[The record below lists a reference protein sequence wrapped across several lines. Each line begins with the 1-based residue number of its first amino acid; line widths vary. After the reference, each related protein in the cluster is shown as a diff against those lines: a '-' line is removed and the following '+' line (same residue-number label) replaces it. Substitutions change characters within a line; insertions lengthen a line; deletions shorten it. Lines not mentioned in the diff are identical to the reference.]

1 MKPKITIIKSDITK
15 IKADAIVNAAHH
27 TLMGGGGVDGA
38 IHRTAGSDL
47 IKECIKL
54 RNEKY
59 PHGLNTGEAVA
70 TKSYGINQAK
80 ILIHTVGPR
89 FYSGDINLLKNCY
102 INSLKLAEENNCK
115 SIAFP
120 AIATGAYGVPIEK
133 SAEIV
138 KGVLDNYIFKEGII
152 EEIILVLWKEEDLDV
167 YEGIILHNRG

>member
-1 MKPKITIIKSDITK
+1 MKISIIQGDITK
-15 IKADAIVNAAHH
+15 VKADAIVNAAHH

-38 IHRTAGSDL
+38 IHKNAGSEL
-47 IKECIKL
+47 IEECIKL
-54 RNEKY
+54 RNEEF

-89 FYSGDINLLKNCY
+89 YYSDDLNKLKDCY
-102 INSLKLAEENNCK
+102 INSLKIAEENDCK

-120 AIATGAYGVPIEK
+120 AIATGAYGTPIEK

-138 KGVLDNYIFKEGII
+138 KEVLSNYNSKII
-152 EEIILVLWKEEDLDV
+152 EEVILVLFTEEDKEV
-167 YEGIILHNRG
+167 YNKIFTI